1 MIIKI
6 QKGSLN
12 LKNVAGQN
20 KETYKIL
27 RNIDDEEPWYEVL
40 YHLRVLGQE
49 LNGKL
54 LAEQQ
59 IKRNDE
65 ELMKP

>member
-1 MIIKI
+1 MFLRKI
-6 QKGSLN
+6 N
-12 LKNVAGQN
+12 
-20 KETYKIL
+20 
-27 RNIDDEEPWYEVL
+27 DEEHWYQVL
-40 YHLRVLGQE
+40 YHLRFLGQE

-65 ELMKP
+65 EFKQRKP